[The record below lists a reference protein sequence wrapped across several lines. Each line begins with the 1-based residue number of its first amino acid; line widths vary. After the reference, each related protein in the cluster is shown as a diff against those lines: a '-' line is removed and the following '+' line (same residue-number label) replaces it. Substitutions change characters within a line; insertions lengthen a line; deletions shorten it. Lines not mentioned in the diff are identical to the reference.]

1 MSSRKIILL
10 ILLLITLSFTAYV
23 IVVIVPARLAEK
35 SYEGAKQ
42 IGRDISKVLQFT
54 PEIKVNNTI
63 VLQQQTPILELATVS
78 QNFLHQ
84 YDWVNTWMGST
95 KKINI
100 SGVFEAKAGFDLAKK
115 CSIEIR
121 DDGAYVTFPPAKI
134 LSVELKGDLKFRDE
148 HGVWNW
154 ISNEDREKA
163 VNAFQQDARRYAEQA
178 EFIKQAEVNV
188 QEQLRKIFESHH
200 KKLMIQFTPE
210 EIKLMKSNL

>member
-10 ILLLITLSFTAYV
+10 ILLLITVSVTAYV
-23 IVVIVPARLAEK
+23 IVVVIPARLAEK

-78 QNFLHQ
+78 QKFQHQ

-100 SGVFEAKAGFDLAKK
+100 SGVFEARRDL
-115 CSIEIR
+115 
-121 DDGAYVTFPPAKI
+121 I
-134 LSVELKGDLKFRDE
+134 LPK
-148 HGVWNW
+148 
-154 ISNEDREKA
+154 
-163 VNAFQQDARRYAEQA
+163 
-178 EFIKQAEVNV
+178 NV
-188 QEQLRKIFESHH
+188 RL
-200 KKLMIQFTPE
+200 T
-210 EIKLMKSNL
+210 